1 MARQSRNQGRK
12 GFSPQ
17 RHRAHKDFH
26 KIFSF
31 CELRLRGYIPS
42 LSSPRFAQAARL
54 LMRSSTKKRRQVE
67 INRKEC
73 KGADLELRQLIFAS
87 FAFSAVKSHPRI
99 PSRTIQCRAK
109 LATQCSVRGSKPRR
123 RADTGV
129 HRAPT
134 CSSLPRFAFRSMAPV
149 TRVFAVRIKVQLYR
163 PPFDPTQGGEH
174 VEPRSKRLVSLNE
187 IS

>member
-129 HRAPT
+129 HRCPDLFILAAI
-134 CSSLPRFAFRSMAPV
+134 C
-149 TRVFAVRIKVQLYR
+149 
-163 PPFDPTQGGEH
+163 
-174 VEPRSKRLVSLNE
+174 VSLDGSRNE
-187 IS
+187 SICRPYQGTTLSAALRSYSGW